1 MAKYKFSEKQRDVAK
16 HIVENMHGNFENG
29 RMKAE
34 EAFTTTDAA
43 ILIPKV
49 IEAEAREA
57 AEPMYLGTNFFT
69 QVQLEG
75 PGRMV
80 VFPQFG
86 TLTAQEIGEGMEYP
100 KTELEAGTLQS
111 TSLEV
116 RVMKVGLKITITE
129 EAIADSQ
136 WDVMGM
142 HVRAAGR
149 AMARFKEERIFQNFT
164 THGHTIFDNN
174 VRTEVPDAGT
184 NGRDID
190 GNINNTVSAED
201 FLDLVMAVMS
211 NGFTP
216 TDIIMHPLTWV
227 VFAKNEMMGNF
238 TYGAFGGSNAPKWQ
252 GGAADRGALGSQN
265 PTNEP
270 TGTAN
275 VAMNPGQVQ
284 GRLPFAMNMN
294 LSPFVPLDR
303 ITRKFDFYC
312 VDRNEV
318 GVIVN
323 KENLSTEQWT
333 DVERDIRSIKFKE
346 RYGIGILHFGK
357 AISVCRNIALAPTYA
372 VPPVIRT
379 KAIV

>member
-1 MAKYKFSEKQRDVAK
+1 MAKYKFTESQKQLAK

-29 RMKAE
+29 RLKTE
-34 EAFTTTDAA
+34 EAFTSTDSA

-57 AEPMYLGTNFFT
+57 AEPMYLGTQFFST
-69 QVQLEG
+69 IQLEG

-86 TLTAQEIGEGMEYP
+86 TLNAQEIGEGMEYP
-100 KTELEAGTLQS
+100 KTELEAGTLEN

-116 RVMKVGLKITITE
+116 RVMKVGLKLTITE
-129 EAIADSQ
+129 EAITDSQ

-142 HVRAAGR
+142 HIRAAGR
-149 AMARFKEERIFQNFT
+149 AMARFKEERIFKNFT
-164 THGHTIFDNN
+164 NHGHVIFDNDI
-174 VRTEVPDAGT
+174 RQELPDAGT

-190 GNINNTVSAED
+190 GNLNNTVSAED
-201 FLDLVMAVMS
+201 FLDLVMAVMA

-216 TDIIMHPLTWV
+216 TDLIMHPLTWV

-238 TYGAFGGSNAPKWQ
+238 TYGAFGGSNAPKWN
-252 GGAADRGALGSQN
+252 GTDRGNMASQN

-270 TGTAN
+270 TGTAS
-275 VAMNPGQVQ
+275 VAMNPSQIG
-284 GRLPFAMNMN
+284 GRLPFAMNIN
-294 LSPFVPLDR
+294 LSPFIPLDR
-303 ITRKFDFYC
+303 VTRKFDFYC

-318 GVIVN
+318 GVIVQ
-323 KENLSTEQWT
+323 KEGLSTEQWT

-357 AISVCRNIALAPTYA
+357 AISVARNIALAPTYP

-379 KAIV
+379 KAV